1 MRKLVTIIIPVI
13 MLFFGTMSYADTLP
27 EKAPMNNIY
36 DPQQVLGDMATRAV
50 IYTNMDNADT
60 PLNAQI
66 AVVITDTDKPV
77 NEIANDVYDTWS
89 PDDWKQL
96 NWFEKLYTK
105 KNKYS
110 VVIAASSKTNKI
122 AIKTDDYVKHLGS
135 LKHPENTIDNAT
147 KYFKQKEYDKGINS
161 IVTVYTNGLME
172 YKDVTKSAIKSA
184 YSCKPSFSESLHD
197 VFSNPFI
204 MILVPLAL
212 LFMLTCDDKIE
223 FKSPLKLY
231 IDKLRS
237 KNSTT
242 KSQKQRSK
250 KSATKSRKQR
260 SKYSYTGHDKLYP
273 NDDDFIDNKSWT
285 SLRKAQ
291 YQQYLQE
298 R

>member
-1 MRKLVTIIIPVI
+1 
-13 MLFFGTMSYADTLP
+13 
-27 EKAPMNNIY
+27 MNNIY
-36 DPQQVLGDMATRAV
+36 DPQQVLGDMATRAI
-50 IYTNMDNADT
+50 IYTNMDNDDT

-77 NEIANDVYDTWS
+77 NEIANDVYDKWS

-105 KNKYS
+105 KNNYS
-110 VVIAASSKTNKI
+110 VVIAASTKTNKI

-135 LKHPENTIDNAT
+135 LKNPENTIDNAT
-147 KYFKQKEYDKGINS
+147 KYFKQKEYDKGIDS
-161 IVTVYTNGLME
+161 IVTVYKNGLME

-184 YSCKPSFSESLHD
+184 YSGKPSFSESLHD
-197 VFSNPFI
+197 VFSNPFMI
-204 MILVPLAL
+204 ILVPLAL
-212 LFMLTCDDKIE
+212 LFMLTCDDKIKI
-223 FKSPLKLY
+223 KSPLKPY

-237 KNSTT
+237 TKATK

-250 KSATKSRKQR
+250 YA
-260 SKYSYTGHDKLYP
+260 YTGHDKLYP

-291 YQQYLQE
+291 YQQYLTE

>member
-1 MRKLVTIIIPVI
+1 MGNQMRKLVTIIIPVI
-13 MLFFGTMSYADTLP
+13 LLFFGTVSYADTLP

-36 DPQQVLGDMATRAV
+36 DPQQVLGDMATRAI
-50 IYTNMDNADT
+50 IYTNMDNDDT

-77 NEIANDVYDTWS
+77 NEIANDVYDKWS

-105 KNKYS
+105 KNNYS
-110 VVIAASSKTNKI
+110 VVIAASTKTNKI

-135 LKHPENTIDNAT
+135 LKNPENTIDNAT
-147 KYFKQKEYDKGINS
+147 KYFKQKEYDKGIDS
-161 IVTVYTNGLME
+161 IVTVYKNGLME
-172 YKDVTKSAIKSA
+172 YNDVTKSAIKSA
-184 YSCKPSFSESLHD
+184 YSGKPSFSESLHD
-197 VFSNPFI
+197 VFSNPFMI
-204 MILVPLAL
+204 ILVPLAL
-212 LFMLTCDDKIE
+212 LFMLTCDDKIKI
-223 FKSPLKLY
+223 KSPLKPY

-237 KNSTT
+237 TKATKKN
-242 KSQKQRSK
+242 QKQRSK
-250 KSATKSRKQR
+250 YA
-260 SKYSYTGHDKLYP
+260 YTGHDKLYP

-291 YQQYLQE
+291 YQQYLTE

>member
-13 MLFFGTMSYADTLP
+13 LLFFGTASYADTLP
-27 EKAPMNNIY
+27 AKAPMNNIY

-60 PLNAQI
+60 LLNAQI

-147 KYFKQKEYDKGINS
+147 KYFKQKEYDNGINS

-184 YSCKPSFSESLHD
+184 YSGKPSFSESLHD

>member
-1 MRKLVTIIIPVI
+1 MGNQMRKLVTIIIPVI
-13 MLFFGTMSYADTLP
+13 LLFFGTVSYADTLP

-36 DPQQVLGDMATRAV
+36 DPQQVLGDMATRAI
-50 IYTNMDNADT
+50 IYTNMDNDDT

-77 NEIANDVYDTWS
+77 NEIANDVYDKWS

-105 KNKYS
+105 KNNYS
-110 VVIAASSKTNKI
+110 VVIAASTKTNKI

-135 LKHPENTIDNAT
+135 LKNPENTIDNAT
-147 KYFKQKEYDKGINS
+147 KYFKQKEYDKGIDS
-161 IVTVYTNGLME
+161 IVTVYKNGLME

-184 YSCKPSFSESLHD
+184 YSGKPSFSESLHD
-197 VFSNPFI
+197 VFSNPFMI
-204 MILVPLAL
+204 ILVPLAL
-212 LFMLTCDDKIE
+212 LFMLTCDDKIKI
-223 FKSPLKLY
+223 KSPLKPY

-237 KNSTT
+237 TKATK
-242 KSQKQRSK
+242 KSQKH
-250 KSATKSRKQR
+250 R
-260 SKYSYTGHDKLYP
+260 SKYAYTGHDKLYP

-291 YQQYLQE
+291 YQQYLTE

>member
-1 MRKLVTIIIPVI
+1 MGNQMRKLVTIIIPVI
-13 MLFFGTMSYADTLP
+13 LLFFGTVSYADTLP

-36 DPQQVLGDMATRAV
+36 DPQQVLGDMVTRAI
-50 IYTNMDNADT
+50 IYTNMDNDDT

-77 NEIANDVYDTWS
+77 NEIANDVYDKWS

-105 KNKYS
+105 KNNYS
-110 VVIAASSKTNKI
+110 VVIVASTKTNKI

-135 LKHPENTIDNAT
+135 LKNPENTIDNAT
-147 KYFKQKEYDKGINS
+147 KYFKQKEYDKGIDS
-161 IVTVYTNGLME
+161 IVTVYKNGLME

-184 YSCKPSFSESLHD
+184 YSGKPSFSESLHD
-197 VFSNPFI
+197 VFSNPFMI
-204 MILVPLAL
+204 ILVPLAL
-212 LFMLTCDDKIE
+212 LFMLTCDDKIKI
-223 FKSPLKLY
+223 KSPLKPY

-237 KNSTT
+237 TKATK

-250 KSATKSRKQR
+250 YA
-260 SKYSYTGHDKLYP
+260 YTGHDKLYP

-291 YQQYLQE
+291 YQQYLTE

>member
-1 MRKLVTIIIPVI
+1 MGNQMRKLVTIIIPVI
-13 MLFFGTMSYADTLP
+13 LLFFGTVSYADTLP

-36 DPQQVLGDMATRAV
+36 DPQQVLGDMATRAI
-50 IYTNMDNADT
+50 IYTNMDNDDT

-77 NEIANDVYDTWS
+77 NEIANDVYDKWS

-105 KNKYS
+105 KNNYS
-110 VVIAASSKTNKI
+110 VVIAASTKTNKI

-135 LKHPENTIDNAT
+135 LKNPENTIDNAT
-147 KYFKQKEYDKGINS
+147 KYFKQKEYDKGIDS
-161 IVTVYTNGLME
+161 IVTVYKNGLME

-184 YSCKPSFSESLHD
+184 YSSKPSFSESLHD
-197 VFSNPFI
+197 VFSNPFMI
-204 MILVPLAL
+204 ILVPLAL
-212 LFMLTCDDKIE
+212 LFMLTCDDKIKI
-223 FKSPLKLY
+223 KSPLKPY

-237 KNSTT
+237 TKATK
-242 KSQKQRSK
+242 KSQKH
-250 KSATKSRKQR
+250 R
-260 SKYSYTGHDKLYP
+260 SKYAYTGHDKLYP

-291 YQQYLQE
+291 YQQYLTE